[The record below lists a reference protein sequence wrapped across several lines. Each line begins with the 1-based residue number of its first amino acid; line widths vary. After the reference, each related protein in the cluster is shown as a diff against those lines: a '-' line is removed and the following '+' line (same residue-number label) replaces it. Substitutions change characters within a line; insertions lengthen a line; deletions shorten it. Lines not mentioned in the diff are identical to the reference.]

1 MFTGIIQTVGHI
13 VHSQTLSNEAST
25 AQFAGVRLTVSC
37 HKDFLT
43 GSNQSVQIG
52 DSIAIQGACMTVTT
66 LTTDSFTV
74 DVSQESLSK
83 TTGLHALCDV
93 NLEKALSL
101 STPLGGHLVTGHID
115 GLGRV
120 ANIAQ
125 VGESWQLIITAPQA
139 MGRYFAT
146 KGSACINGVSLTV
159 NTVADHAAGCDLS
172 FNLIPHTWQNTTLC
186 YLKVGDAVNVE
197 IDLIARYLERMMG
210 R

>member
-1 MFTGIIQTVGHI
+1 MFTGIIQTVGRI
-13 VHSQTLSNEAST
+13 SSAS
-25 AQFAGVRLTVSC
+25 AINSAKDAGVRLTVLC
-37 HKDFLT
+37 KPDFLT
-43 GSNQSVQIG
+43 GANQNVQIG

-66 LTTDSFTV
+66 LTADSFTV

-83 TTGLHALCDV
+83 TTGLSENCDV

-125 VGESWQLIITAPQA
+125 VGESWQMIITAPQS
-139 MGRYFAT
+139 MGKYFAT

-159 NTVADHAAGCDLS
+159 NTVTDHAAGCDLS

-186 YLKVGDAVNVE
+186 KLSLGDAVNVE
-197 IDLIARYLERMMG
+197 IDLIARYLERMV
-210 R
+210 RR